1 MATIEVI
8 LRDDEGNVLG
18 PCAES
23 RYHLELGES
32 TLDEIEG
39 EGERF
44 KQQALPEIEQ
54 ALLRHGQTVFTQ
66 EKKNDIGCL

>member
-23 RYHLELGES
+23 RYLLELGEY

-39 EGERF
+39 EVERF

>member
-18 PCAES
+18 PCTEC
-23 RYHLELGES
+23 RYPLELGRH
-32 TLDEIEG
+32 TLHEIEG
-39 EGERF
+39 EVERF

-54 ALLRHGQTVFTQ
+54 ALLRQGQTIFTQ
-66 EKKNDIGCL
+66 EKKNDLRCL